1 MADHKL
7 SFLISN
13 VQIPSCP
20 SKVEKSETHCTN
32 THKERMPEHPF
43 SLSCLSPAFIPLK
56 KHWGVNCKCREPE
69 DNYPQHTRLSISPLL
84 WFWFNSEEADTIQSH
99 PAFAKTESRKYT
111 KGLWNNKSHTIPP
124 LLLLLL
130 PLELFQVSLGQL
142 DDIIGLLLRGEECGG
157 EGAGAAVQRGARG
170 GPGQAFP
177 EILTHSLTFEKFSSE
192 ERVINKYC

>member
-1 MADHKL
+1 MRDRCKTGERQESEGEQERKKERVSADGHAVCDADDTKMADHKL

-84 WFWFNSEEADTIQSH
+84 
-99 PAFAKTESRKYT
+99 
-111 KGLWNNKSHTIPP
+111 
-124 LLLLLL
+124 
-130 PLELFQVSLGQL
+130 
-142 DDIIGLLLRGEECGG
+142 
-157 EGAGAAVQRGARG
+157 
-170 GPGQAFP
+170 
-177 EILTHSLTFEKFSSE
+177 
-192 ERVINKYC
+192 